1 MRPEEMRPEMRHDVP
16 SRDLP
21 PAHAQLQE
29 RVFARLQP
37 ASDAEEQLARRI
49 ALCRYRLE
57 HIQNRLTKTW
67 SQLNKM
73 QAILSQDPLP

>member
-1 MRPEEMRPEMRHDVP
+1 MRDDEPN
-16 SRDLP
+16 RDLP
-21 PAHAQLQE
+21 PAHAQLEE

-37 ASDAEEQLARRI
+37 ASEAEVHLARRI

-73 QAILSQDPLP
+73 QTILRQDPLP

>member
-1 MRPEEMRPEMRHDVP
+1 MRNDAP

-21 PAHAQLQE
+21 PAHAQIQE

-37 ASDAEEQLARRI
+37 ASDIEEQLARRI
-49 ALCRYRLE
+49 ALCRYTLE
-57 HIQNRLTKTW
+57 NIQNRLTKTW

>member
-1 MRPEEMRPEMRHDVP
+1 MMPEMMDNAP

-21 PAHAQLQE
+21 PAQAQIQE

-37 ASDAEEQLARRI
+37 ASDAEEHLARRI
-49 ALCRYRLE
+49 ALCRYTLE

>member
-1 MRPEEMRPEMRHDVP
+1 MMDDEP
-16 SRDLP
+16 SHDLP
-21 PAHAQLQE
+21 PAHAQIQE

-37 ASDAEEQLARRI
+37 ASDAEEHLARRI
-49 ALCRYRLE
+49 ALCRYTLD

>member
-1 MRPEEMRPEMRHDVP
+1 MMDDEQ

-21 PAHAQLQE
+21 PAHAQIQE

-37 ASDAEEQLARRI
+37 VSDAEVHLARRI
-49 ALCRYRLE
+49 ALCRYTLE
-57 HIQNRLTKTW
+57 YIQNQLTKTW

-73 QAILSQDPLP
+73 QIILSQDPLP

>member
-1 MRPEEMRPEMRHDVP
+1 MRPEMRNDAP

-21 PAHAQLQE
+21 PAHAQIQE

-37 ASDAEEQLARRI
+37 VSDAEEQLVRRI
-49 ALCRYRLE
+49 ALCRYTLE

>member
-1 MRPEEMRPEMRHDVP
+1 MRNDAP

-21 PAHAQLQE
+21 PAHAQIQE

-37 ASDAEEQLARRI
+37 VSDAEEQLVQRI
-49 ALCRYRLE
+49 ALCRYTLE

-73 QAILSQDPLP
+73 QAILGQDPLP

>member
-1 MRPEEMRPEMRHDVP
+1 MMPEEMGNEAP
-16 SRDLP
+16 SHDLP
-21 PAHAQLQE
+21 PAHAQIQE

-37 ASDAEEQLARRI
+37 SSDAEQQLARRI
-49 ALCRYRLE
+49 ALCRYTLE

>member
-1 MRPEEMRPEMRHDVP
+1 MMPEMMPEQMRNDAPSGDVP
-16 SRDLP
+16 
-21 PAHAQLQE
+21 PAYAQIQE
-29 RVFARLQP
+29 RVFAHLQP

-49 ALCRYRLE
+49 ALCRYTLE

>member
-1 MRPEEMRPEMRHDVP
+1 MMPEMMPEMRNDAP

-21 PAHAQLQE
+21 PAHAQIQE
-29 RVFARLQP
+29 RVFAHLQP
-37 ASDAEEQLARRI
+37 ASDAEEHLARRI
-49 ALCRYRLE
+49 ALCRYTLE

>member
-1 MRPEEMRPEMRHDVP
+1 MMPEMMDNAP

-21 PAHAQLQE
+21 PSQAQIQE

-37 ASDAEEQLARRI
+37 ASDAEEHLARRI
-49 ALCRYRLE
+49 ALCRYTLE

>member
-1 MRPEEMRPEMRHDVP
+1 MDSMGNDAP

-21 PAHAQLQE
+21 PAHAQIQE
-29 RVFARLQP
+29 RVFAHLQP
-37 ASDAEEQLARRI
+37 ASDAEEHLARRI
-49 ALCRYRLE
+49 ALCRYTLE

>member
-1 MRPEEMRPEMRHDVP
+1 MMPEMGNDAP

-21 PAHAQLQE
+21 PAYAQIQE

-37 ASDAEEQLARRI
+37 ASDVEEQLARRI
-49 ALCRYRLE
+49 ALCRYTIE
-57 HIQNRLTKTW
+57 NIQNRLTKTW